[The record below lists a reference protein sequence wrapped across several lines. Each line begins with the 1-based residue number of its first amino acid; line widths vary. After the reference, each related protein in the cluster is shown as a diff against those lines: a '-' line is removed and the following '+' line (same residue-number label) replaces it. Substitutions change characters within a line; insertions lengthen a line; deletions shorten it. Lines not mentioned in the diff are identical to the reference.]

1 MNRWTVVGILTI
13 LMSGCI
19 FQQTISTTVPND
31 LDIIYRN
38 GSCKAEWGQTQMEI
52 FANGTTVK
60 GNVTSRVSQSELLQT
75 LNEIE
80 KSGFY
85 SLNEHYSNLEVH
97 EGSCKFISVTANNR
111 TKMVAVSN
119 MPSPESFSIAADA
132 IYNTVTVTDYV
143 D

>member
-1 MNRWTVVGILTI
+1 
-13 LMSGCI
+13 
-19 FQQTISTTVPND
+19 
-31 LDIIYRN
+31 
-38 GSCKAEWGQTQMEI
+38 MEI

-111 TKMVAVSN
+111 TKTVAVSN